1 MYLAVC
7 WLPVATSAMLMRC
20 HACGMHLSCADKD
33 EGFTLTDLPS
43 PVPCIVPQDRQRQRV
58 AGLLLPPLSG
68 CCVVDLSDLLSAA
81 VELLR

>member
-33 EGFTLTDLPS
+33 EGFTLTDLRS
-43 PVPCIVPQDRQRQRV
+43 PQAVLLTMQAEQITCDVAQR
-58 AGLLLPPLSG
+58 
-68 CCVVDLSDLLSAA
+68 
-81 VELLR
+81 